1 VRGLDKAQ
9 MMLKIGMYQQEGK
22 GRLKEFWLNPKNF
35 NDFGLK
41 PVSKLFDAICEAAGK
56 PRPR

>member
-1 VRGLDKAQ
+1 
-9 MMLKIGMYQQEGK
+9 MLKISMYQQEGK

-35 NDFGLK
+35 NDFGLEQ
-41 PVSKLFDAICEAAGK
+41 VSKLFDAICVAAGK